1 LDDTWVVPY
10 NPYLL
15 LKYNCHINV
24 EICNSVSAVKYLY
37 KYVYK
42 GYDKASVTLVRAP
55 ADEQN
60 NTYTAEQPKIIDEIQ
75 RFVDSRFI
83 GASEAVWRTL
93 CFDMSDR
100 YPSITRLQLHD
111 ENQHTVFLSG
121 R

>member
-1 LDDTWVVPY
+1 M
-10 NPYLL
+10 
-15 LKYNCHINV
+15 
-24 EICNSVSAVKYLY
+24 
-37 KYVYK
+37 YK